1 VGSGMD
7 EAADSSALLRRAEE
21 LQREKDEKQ
30 NALEVLI
37 RRVEGLQYGKFC
49 ILLVAADLDQPSL
62 IILH

>member
-7 EAADSSALLRRAEE
+7 EAADSSALLRRVEE
-21 LQREKDEKQ
+21 LQLEKDEKQ

-49 ILLVAADLDQPSL
+49 ILLVSADVDQPSL